1 MTFEV
6 MQWAAAT
13 DAIRT
18 AESILLVTHI
28 SPDGDAI
35 GSTLGLFHALRA
47 MGKKVEAAVD
57 DGVPDFLEFLPGAK
71 EITRRVNGKW
81 DVMVSLDASDE
92 PRTGDAGAFGRSH
105 STTVINLDHHPTNT
119 AFGHIH
125 LVDSAAVSA
134 TEIVYRWLKH
144 MAHPIS
150 VEAATALLTGM
161 MTDTMGLRTSNVV
174 PGTLSIVQ
182 DLMTLGPS
190 LSDIM
195 YRVLV
200 SKPYATVHL
209 WAMSLPS
216 VQLHDRLVSASVRAE
231 DMKKAGYYDATD
243 GGLVSVLASV
253 EEARVAVV
261 FKERT
266 DGKVEV
272 SMRSKVGYD
281 VASVAAA
288 LGGGGHT
295 QAAGA
300 KVNGKLE
307 VVQER
312 VLPMLRQ
319 VIERG
324 VYEVE
329 NGA

>member
-1 MTFEV
+1 M
-6 MQWAAAT
+6 
-13 DAIRT
+13 
-18 AESILLVTHI
+18 
-28 SPDGDAI
+28 
-35 GSTLGLFHALRA
+35 
-47 MGKKVEAAVD
+47 
-57 DGVPDFLEFLPGAK
+57 
-71 EITRRVNGKW
+71 
-81 DVMVSLDASDE
+81 
-92 PRTGDAGAFGRSH
+92 
-105 STTVINLDHHPTNT
+105 
-119 AFGHIH
+119 
-125 LVDSAAVSA
+125 
-134 TEIVYRWLKH
+134 
-144 MAHPIS
+144 
-150 VEAATALLTGM
+150 
-161 MTDTMGLRTSNVV
+161 
-174 PGTLSIVQ
+174 
-182 DLMTLGPS
+182 
-190 LSDIM
+190 
-195 YRVLV
+195 
-200 SKPYATVHL
+200 
-209 WAMSLPS
+209 
-216 VQLHDRLVSASVRAE
+216 
-231 DMKKAGYYDATD
+231 
-243 GGLVSVLASV
+243 SVLASV

>member
-6 MQWAAAT
+6 MQWAEAT
-13 DAIRT
+13 DAIRQ
-18 AESILLVTHI
+18 AESILLVTHV

-35 GSTLGLFHALRA
+35 GSTLGLFHALKA

-71 EITRRVNGKW
+71 EIAKRVNGKW

-92 PRTGDAGAFGRSH
+92 PRTGDTGVFGRSH
-105 STTVINLDHHPTNT
+105 SQVVINLDHHPTNSG
-119 AFGHIH
+119 FGHIH
-125 LVDSAAVSA
+125 LVDPVAVSA
-134 TEIVYRWLKH
+134 AEIVYHWLKF
-144 MAHPIS
+144 MEQPIALD
-150 VEAATALLTGM
+150 AATALLTGM

-174 PGTLSIVQ
+174 PGTLAIVQ
-182 DLMTLGPS
+182 DLMSMGPS
-190 LSDIM
+190 LADIM
-195 YRVLV
+195 YRALV
-200 SKPYATVHL
+200 SKPYSTVHL
-209 WAMSLPS
+209 WSMALPS
-216 VQLHDRLVSASVRAE
+216 VQLQDRLVSGSVRAD

-243 GGLVSVLASV
+243 GGLVSLLATV
-253 EEARVAVV
+253 EEALVAVV

-300 KVNGKLE
+300 KVNGKLDA
-307 VVQER
+307 VRER
-312 VLPMLRQ
+312 VVPMLRQ

-324 VYEVE
+324 VYD
-329 NGA
+329 GA